1 MSILITNSN
10 ISYGQSATII
20 LQDLTNIVVSP
31 MDSVASI
38 VYNVN
43 GIVIT
48 VLPTISTLYNIY
60 GVDAL
65 SNIVEFN
72 ETIYVLPIV
81 LSQTTNNSTVVPYGN
96 PVTLIAYAG
105 SSYLWY
111 PETYLN
117 TTSGSTVVC
126 TPLNEI
132 TYTVQ
137 VTDPYDNIN
146 ITYITISIMKEL
158 QFTPSNP
165 TVYQSNLLKVSVN
178 DAKDTSSNVDNSLI
192 TYTWTPTTSKYLPE
206 YCANIKYGSYITLHP
221 EKNLEFIVDAYDSNN
236 TLLISSPIKIVVIEK
251 PMNILDF
258 DILPYRLSPYI
269 LERNLIKLRE
279 ELIKDVV
286 LSQKIINFYYTT
298 LQTAYRMEWTNKNG
312 MPFKIKWLNNYQ
324 IYNDAIEMVISFKQQ
339 WNFFKYINNNQTRQN
354 YTKSNFAFLLNTVNA
369 IYLEH
374 PQQIYLIQENR

>member
-10 ISYGQSATII
+10 ITYGQSATII
-20 LQDLTNIVVSP
+20 LQDLTNIVVTP
-31 MDSVASI
+31 MNSVASI

-48 VLPTISTLYNIY
+48 VVPTISTLYNIY
-60 GVDAL
+60 GVDTL

-81 LSQTTNNSTVVPYGN
+81 LAQTTNNSTVVPYGN
-96 PVTLIAYAG
+96 PVTLIAYG
-105 SSYLWY
+105 GISYLWY

-117 TTSGSTVVC
+117 TTTESTVIC
-126 TPLNEI
+126 TPLGEI

-137 VTDPYDNIN
+137 VKDPYNNIN
-146 ITYITISIMKEL
+146 ITYITISIVKEL
-158 QFTPSNP
+158 IFSPSQP
-165 TVYQSNLLKVSVN
+165 TVYKSNLLKVSVN
-178 DAKDTSSNVDNSLI
+178 DISTNVDNSLI

-206 YCANIKYGSYITLHP
+206 YCANIKYGSSITLHP

-236 TLLISSPIKIVVIEK
+236 TILISSNLKIKVIEK

-258 DILPYRLSPYI
+258 DILPYRLSTYI

-312 MPFKIKWLNNYQ
+312 IPFKIKWLNNYQ
-324 IYNDAIEMVISFKQQ
+324 IYNDISEMVISFKQQ

-354 YTKSNFAFLLNTVNA
+354 YTISNFAFLLNTVNT
-369 IYLEH
+369 IYLET

>member
-1 MSILITNSN
+1 MSILITNAN
-10 ISYGQSATII
+10 ISYGESTTII

-38 VYNVN
+38 VYNIN

-48 VLPTISTLYNIY
+48 VVPTISTLYTIY
-60 GVDAL
+60 GIDSL
-65 SNIVEFN
+65 SNVIEFN

-81 LSQTTNNSTVVPYGN
+81 LAQTNNNSTIVSYGVPI
-96 PVTLIAYAG
+96 TLTAYAG
-105 SSYLWY
+105 ISYLWY

-117 TTSGSTVVC
+117 TTTGSSVVC
-126 TPLNEI
+126 TPLDEI
-132 TYTVQ
+132 IYTVQ
-137 VTDPYDNIN
+137 VTDPFNNIN
-146 ITYITISIMKEL
+146 ITYITISILKEL
-158 QFTPSNP
+158 IFSPSQP
-165 TVYQSNLLKVSVN
+165 TVYQSNLLKISVS
-178 DAKDTSSNVDNSLI
+178 DSSSNVDNNLI

-206 YCANIKYGSYITLHP
+206 YCANIKYGNSITLHP
-221 EKNLEFIVDAYDSNN
+221 EKNLEFIVDAFDSNN
-236 TLLISSPIKIVVIEK
+236 NLLISSPIKINIIEK

-258 DILPYRLSPYI
+258 DILPYRLSTYI

-298 LQTAYRMEWTNKNG
+298 LQTSYRMEWTNKNSI
-312 MPFKIKWLNNYQ
+312 PFKIKWLTNYQ
-324 IYNDAIEMVISFKQQ
+324 IYNDTTEMIISFKQQ

-369 IYLEH
+369 IYLET